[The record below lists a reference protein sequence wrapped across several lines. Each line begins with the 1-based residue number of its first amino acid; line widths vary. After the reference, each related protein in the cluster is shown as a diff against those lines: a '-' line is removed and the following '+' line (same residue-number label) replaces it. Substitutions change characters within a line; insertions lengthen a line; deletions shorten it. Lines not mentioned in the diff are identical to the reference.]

1 MAHFAFEQQLSE
13 AIKMD
18 SSINL
23 GNTSVRRQSLKP
35 TSRLNISTGPGLN
48 RWSAGFLL
56 IVFV

>member
-23 GNTSVRRQSLKP
+23 SLTSVRRQSLKP
-35 TSRLNISTGPGLN
+35 TSRLNVSGAGLN
-48 RWSAGFLL
+48 RWTTSPP
-56 IVFV
+56 